1 MGRVMNLVLE
11 DEDVLEL
18 MRILLETTP
27 KPLWFGLGHIFRARQ
42 DTYSKTDRG
51 RTAVILELRAR
62 GVAVQQHPSAR
73 AAATRLYRAHEPAH
87 KLQAVGHRRR
97 AAHVVAG
104 RPVVDVGHLNA
115 RVGEA
120 RAGQARDEVSLL
132 ERPG

>member
-27 KPLWFGLGHIFRARQ
+27 KPLWFGLGHTFRARQ

-62 GVAVQQHPSAR
+62 GVAVQQHPRPEQQPLGFTAR
-73 AAATRLYRAHEPAH
+73 TNPLTSCRPSGIGGAPHMLLPAD
-87 KLQAVGHRRR
+87 
-97 AAHVVAG
+97 
-104 RPVVDVGHLNA
+104 P
-115 RVGEA
+115 
-120 RAGQARDEVSLL
+120 S
-132 ERPG
+132 